1 MTIKSE
7 YLLQKIKEAPIDPGC
22 YLYKN
27 SDGKIIYIGKAKNIR
42 NRVKSYFVKGNSKDL
57 KTKSLVSRIA
67 DVEFIVTNSEVE
79 ALILENTLIK
89 KHKPKYNISLR
100 DDKTFPYV
108 RITNELF
115 PRVFITRKLIKDG
128 SLYFGPYTD
137 AKSLKETIRIIKT
150 LFTVRSCKYKL
161 TKETVKKCKIKLCLD
176 YHINKCEGPCRGL
189 VSAEEYGQMV
199 GKVIAFLKGKT
210 SEVIDYFT
218 DKMEKASK
226 NLEFENAARYR
237 DHINILQN
245 YSRCQS
251 VELNDFID
259 RDLINIVVE
268 DEDGCAVV
276 FRVRQGKLIGRDF
289 FFLDGVTN
297 YDMPE
302 IMRNFLQQ
310 YYTSE
315 RNSSGKAGFVPS
327 EILVNV
333 FPKEEVVLKKWL
345 SEIRSGKVSI
355 NRPER
360 GEKVRLLE
368 MAEKNAQMQL
378 QEYLLKKSIKSD
390 YIPKSLKKLQK
401 DLSLPKLPRKIEAFD
416 VSNIKGRFS
425 VASLVTFINAKP
437 KKSEYRRFK
446 IKTVKGIDDFSMM
459 AEVVKRRYTRLIKEK
474 KNFPDLI
481 LIDGGKG
488 QLSSAK
494 SVLNSLHIDNIP
506 VVGLAKRL
514 EELYLPD
521 SNEPI
526 ILARDSIALILLRR
540 IRDEAHRFAIAYH
553 RKLRNKS
560 EITSR
565 LDNIPGLGKIKKQEL
580 WKYFKTM
587 SKMYS
592 SSIGDLCKVNGIG
605 PKLAQTIWQYLHT

>member
-1 MTIKSE
+1 MTFKSE
-7 YLLQKIKEAPIDPGC
+7 NLLQKIKEAPVDPGC
-22 YLYKN
+22 YIYKN

-42 NRVKSYFVKGNSKDL
+42 NRIKSYFLKGHSKDT
-57 KTKSLVSRIA
+57 KTKVLVTNIA
-67 DVEFIVTNSEVE
+67 DVEFIVTHSEVE

-108 RITNELF
+108 RITNEPF
-115 PRVFITRKLIKDG
+115 PQVYVTRKLIKDD

-161 TKETVKKCKIKLCLD
+161 SEETIKKGKIKLCID
-176 YHINKCEGPCRGL
+176 YHIKKCEGPCIGL
-189 VSAEEYGQMV
+189 VSADDYEKMIS
-199 GKVIAFLKGKT
+199 KVIAFLRGKT
-210 SEVIDYFT
+210 SEVIEFFNE
-218 DKMEKASK
+218 KMEIASK
-226 NLEFENAARYR
+226 SLEFENAAIFR

-245 YSRCQS
+245 YSRRQS

-259 RDLINIVVE
+259 RDFINIIIE
-268 DEDGCAVV
+268 SGDGCAVV
-276 FRVRQGKLIGRDF
+276 FRVRQGKLIGRDS

-297 YDMPE
+297 YEIPE

-310 YYTSE
+310 YYS
-315 RNSSGKAGFVPS
+315 KAKFVPL

-333 FPKEEVVLKKWL
+333 IPEEESVLKKWL
-345 SEIRSGKVSI
+345 TETRSGKVTIS
-355 NRPER
+355 RPER
-360 GEKVRLLE
+360 GEKVRLLK
-368 MAEKNAQMQL
+368 MAEKNARIQL
-378 QEYLLKKSIKSD
+378 QEYLLKKSAKTD
-390 YIPKSLKKLQK
+390 YIPKSLKKLQE
-401 DLSLPKLPRKIEAFD
+401 DLFLPKLPRRIEAFD
-416 VSNIKGRFS
+416 ISNISGKFA

-446 IKTVKGIDDFSMM
+446 IKTVKGIDDFAMM
-459 AEVVKRRYTRLIKEK
+459 AEVIKRRYTRLIKEK

-494 SVLNSLHIDNIP
+494 SVMSSLHLDDIS

-526 ILARDSIALILLRR
+526 LLPRDSTALILLRR

-553 RKLRNKS
+553 RKLRKKGG
-560 EITSR
+560 ITSR
-565 LDNIPGLGKIKKQEL
+565 LDDIPGLGKSKKQEL
-580 WKYFKTM
+580 WKYFKTI
-587 SKMYS
+587 SKMGS
-592 SSIGDLCKVNGIG
+592 ASVEDLCEVNGIG
-605 PKLAQTIWQYLHT
+605 KKLSHTIWEYLHS

>member
-1 MTIKSE
+1 MTFESE
-7 YLLQKIKEAPIDPGC
+7 NLLQKIKEAPVDPGC
-22 YLYKN
+22 YIYKN

-42 NRVKSYFVKGNSKDL
+42 NRIKSYFLKGHSKDT
-57 KTKSLVSRIA
+57 KTKVLVTNIA
-67 DVEFIVTNSEVE
+67 DVEFIVTHSEVE

-108 RITNELF
+108 RITNEPF
-115 PRVFITRKLIKDG
+115 PQVYVTRKVIKDD

-161 TKETVKKCKIKLCLD
+161 SGETIKKGKIKLCMD
-176 YHINKCEGPCRGL
+176 YHIKKCEGPCRSL
-189 VSAEEYGQMV
+189 VSVDDYEKMIS
-199 GKVIAFLKGKT
+199 KVIAFLRGKT
-210 SEVIDYFT
+210 SEVIEFFNE
-218 DKMEKASK
+218 KMEKASK
-226 NLEFENAARYR
+226 SLEFENATIFR

-245 YSRCQS
+245 YSRRQS

-259 RDLINIVVE
+259 RDFINIIIE
-268 DEDGCAVV
+268 SGDGCAVV
-276 FRVRQGKLIGRDF
+276 FRVRQGKLIGRDS

-297 YDMPE
+297 YETSE

-310 YYTSE
+310 YYS
-315 RNSSGKAGFVPS
+315 KAKFVPL

-333 FPKEEVVLKKWL
+333 IPEEESVLNKWL
-345 SEIRSGKVSI
+345 TEIRSGKVTIS
-355 NRPER
+355 RPER
-360 GEKVRLLE
+360 GEKVRLLK
-368 MAEKNAQMQL
+368 MAEKNARIQL
-378 QEYLLKKSIKSD
+378 QEYLLKKSAKPD
-390 YIPKSLKKLQK
+390 YIPKSLKKLQE
-401 DLSLPKLPRKIEAFD
+401 DLSLPKLPHRIEAFD
-416 VSNIKGRFS
+416 ISNISGKFA

-437 KKSEYRRFK
+437 RKSEYRRFK
-446 IKTVKGIDDFSMM
+446 IKTVKCIDDFAMM
-459 AEVVKRRYTRLIKEK
+459 AEVIKRRYTRLIKEK

-488 QLSSAK
+488 QLSSVK
-494 SVLNSLHIDNIP
+494 FVMSSLQLDDIS

-526 ILARDSIALILLRR
+526 LLPRDSTALILLRR

-553 RKLRNKS
+553 RKLRKRGG
-560 EITSR
+560 ITSR
-565 LDNIPGLGKIKKQEL
+565 LDDIPGLGKSKKQEL
-580 WKYFKTM
+580 WKYFKTISRM
-587 SKMYS
+587 GSAS
-592 SSIGDLCKVNGIG
+592 VEDLCEVNGIG
-605 PKLAQTIWQYLHT
+605 KKLSHTIWEYLHS

>member
-1 MTIKSE
+1 MTFKSE
-7 YLLQKIKEAPIDPGC
+7 NLLQKIEEAPVDPGC
-22 YLYKN
+22 YIYKN
-27 SDGKIIYIGKAKNIR
+27 SDSKIIYIGKAKNIR
-42 NRVKSYFVKGNSKDL
+42 NRIKSYFLKGHSKDT
-57 KTKSLVSRIA
+57 KTKVLVTNIA
-67 DVEFIVTNSEVE
+67 DVEFIVTHSEVE

-108 RITNELF
+108 RITNEPF
-115 PRVFITRKLIKDG
+115 PQVYVTRKLIKDD

-161 TKETVKKCKIKLCLD
+161 SGETIKKGKIKLCMD
-176 YHINKCEGPCRGL
+176 YHIKKCEGPCRGL
-189 VSAEEYGQMV
+189 VSADDYGKMIS
-199 GKVIAFLKGKT
+199 KVIAFLRGKT
-210 SEVIDYFT
+210 SEVIEFFNE
-218 DKMEKASK
+218 KMEKASK
-226 NLEFENAARYR
+226 SLEFENAAIFR
-237 DHINILQN
+237 DHINILRN
-245 YSRCQS
+245 YSRRQS

-259 RDLINIVVE
+259 RDFINIIIE
-268 DEDGCAVV
+268 SGDGCAVV
-276 FRVRQGKLIGRDF
+276 FRVRQGKLIGRDS

-297 YDMPE
+297 YDAPE

-310 YYTSE
+310 YYS
-315 RNSSGKAGFVPS
+315 KAKFVPL

-333 FPKEEVVLKKWL
+333 IPEEESVLKKWL
-345 SEIRSGKVSI
+345 TETRSGKVKIS
-355 NRPER
+355 RPER
-360 GEKVRLLE
+360 GEKVRLLK
-368 MAEKNAQMQL
+368 MAEKNARIQL
-378 QEYLLKKSIKSD
+378 QEYLLKKSAKAD
-390 YIPKSLKKLQK
+390 YIPKSLKKLHE
-401 DLSLPKLPRKIEAFD
+401 DLSLPKLPHRIEAFD
-416 VSNIKGRFS
+416 ISNISGKFA

-446 IKTVKGIDDFSMM
+446 IKTVKGIDDFAMM
-459 AEVVKRRYTRLIKEK
+459 AEVIKRRYTRLIKEK

-494 SVLNSLHIDNIP
+494 SVMNSLNLDDIS

-526 ILARDSIALILLRR
+526 LLPRDSTALILLRR

-553 RKLRNKS
+553 RKLRKKGG
-560 EITSR
+560 ITSR
-565 LDNIPGLGKIKKQEL
+565 LDDIPGLGKNKKQEL
-580 WKYFKTM
+580 WKYFKTI
-587 SKMYS
+587 SKMCS
-592 SSIGDLCKVNGIG
+592 ASVEDLCEVNGIG
-605 PKLAQTIWQYLHT
+605 KKLSRTIWEYLHS

>member
-1 MTIKSE
+1 MTTKSE
-7 YLLQKIKEAPIDPGC
+7 KLLQKIKESPVDPGC

-27 SDGKIIYIGKAKNIR
+27 SNGKIIYIGKAKNIR

-57 KTKSLVSRIA
+57 KKISLVSKIA

-89 KHKPKYNISLR
+89 KNKPKYNICLR
-100 DDKTFPYV
+100 DDKTYPYV

-115 PRVFITRKLIKDG
+115 PQVFITRKLIKDG

-137 AKSLKETIRIIKT
+137 AKSLKGAIRIIKT

-161 TKETVKKCKIKLCLD
+161 TRETIEKCKIKLCLD

-189 VSAEEYGQMV
+189 VSAKEYGQMIEKIV
-199 GKVIAFLKGKT
+199 AFLRGKT
-210 SEVIDYFT
+210 SEVIEFFT
-218 DKMEKASK
+218 WKMEKASK
-226 NLEFENAARYR
+226 DLEFENAARYR
-237 DHINILQN
+237 DHISILQN
-245 YSRCQS
+245 YSRRQS

-259 RDLINIVVE
+259 RDLINIVIE

-310 YYTSE
+310 YYSSE
-315 RNSSGKAGFVPS
+315 RIPSGKAEFVPS

-333 FPKEEVVLKKWL
+333 FPQEEVVLKKWL

-360 GEKVRLLE
+360 GEKVRLLK

-378 QEYLLKKSIKSD
+378 REYLLKKSAKSD
-390 YIPKSLKKLQK
+390 YIPKSLKKLQEN
-401 DLSLPKLPRKIEAFD
+401 LSLSKLPRKIEAFD
-416 VSNIKGRFS
+416 VSNIKGKFS

-437 KKSEYRRFK
+437 TKSEYRRYK
-446 IKTVKGIDDFSMM
+446 IKTVKGIDDYSMM
-459 AEVVKRRYTRLIKEK
+459 AEVIKRRYTRLIKEK

-494 SVLNSLHIDNIP
+494 SVLNSLHIDDIP

-514 EELYLPD
+514 EELYLP
-521 SNEPI
+521 NCGGPI
-526 ILARDSIALILLRR
+526 LLPRDSTALILLRK

-553 RKLRNKS
+553 RKLRNES

-565 LDNIPGLGKIKKQEL
+565 LDDIPGLGKIKKQEL

-587 SKMYS
+587 SKMSS

-605 PKLAQTIWQYLHT
+605 PKLAKTIWEYLHI

>member
-1 MTIKSE
+1 MTSKSE
-7 YLLQKIKEAPIDPGC
+7 NLLQKIKEAPVDPGC
-22 YLYKN
+22 YSYKN

-42 NRVKSYFVKGNSKDL
+42 NRIKSYFLKGHSKDT
-57 KTKSLVSRIA
+57 KTKVLVTNIA
-67 DVEFIVTNSEVE
+67 DVEFIVTHSEVE

-108 RITNELF
+108 RITNEPF
-115 PRVFITRKLIKDG
+115 PQVYVTRKVIKDD

-161 TKETVKKCKIKLCLD
+161 SGETIKKGKIKLCMD
-176 YHINKCEGPCRGL
+176 YHIKKCEGPCRGL
-189 VSAEEYGQMV
+189 VSADDYEKMIS
-199 GKVIAFLKGKT
+199 KVIAFLRGKT
-210 SEVIDYFT
+210 SEVIEFFNE
-218 DKMEKASK
+218 KMGKASK
-226 NLEFENAARYR
+226 SLEFENAAIFR

-245 YSRCQS
+245 YSRRQS

-259 RDLINIVVE
+259 RDFINIIIE
-268 DEDGCAVV
+268 SGDGCAVV
-276 FRVRQGKLIGRDF
+276 FRVRQGKLIGRDS

-297 YDMPE
+297 YETPE

-310 YYTSE
+310 YYS
-315 RNSSGKAGFVPS
+315 KAKFVPL

-333 FPKEEVVLKKWL
+333 IPEEESVLKKWL
-345 SEIRSGKVSI
+345 TETRSGKVTIS
-355 NRPER
+355 RPER
-360 GEKVRLLE
+360 GEKVRLLK
-368 MAEKNAQMQL
+368 MAEKNARIQL
-378 QEYLLKKSIKSD
+378 QEYLFKKSAKPD
-390 YIPKSLKKLQK
+390 YIPKSLKKLHE
-401 DLSLPKLPRKIEAFD
+401 DLSLPKLPRRIEAFD
-416 VSNIKGRFS
+416 ISNISGKFA

-446 IKTVKGIDDFSMM
+446 IKTVKGIDDFAMM
-459 AEVVKRRYTRLIKEK
+459 AEVIKRRYTRLIKEK

-494 SVLNSLHIDNIP
+494 SVMSNLHLDDIS

-526 ILARDSIALILLRR
+526 LLPRDSTALILLRR

-553 RKLRNKS
+553 RKLRKKGG
-560 EITSR
+560 ITSR
-565 LDNIPGLGKIKKQEL
+565 LDDIPGLGKNKKQEL
-580 WKYFKTM
+580 WKYFKTI
-587 SKMYS
+587 SKMRS
-592 SSIGDLCKVNGIG
+592 ESVEDLCEVNGIG
-605 PKLAQTIWQYLHT
+605 KKLSRTIWEYLHS

>member
-1 MTIKSE
+1 MTFESE
-7 YLLQKIKEAPIDPGC
+7 NLLQKIKEAPVDPGC
-22 YLYKN
+22 YIYKN

-42 NRVKSYFVKGNSKDL
+42 NRIKSYFLKGHSKDT
-57 KTKSLVSRIA
+57 KTKVLVTNIA
-67 DVEFIVTNSEVE
+67 DVEFIVTHSEVE

-108 RITNELF
+108 RITNEPF
-115 PRVFITRKLIKDG
+115 PQVYVTRKVIKDD

-161 TKETVKKCKIKLCLD
+161 SGETIKKGKIKLCMD
-176 YHINKCEGPCRGL
+176 YHIKKCEGPCRSL
-189 VSAEEYGQMV
+189 VSVDDYEKMIS
-199 GKVIAFLKGKT
+199 KVIAFLRGKT
-210 SEVIDYFT
+210 SEVIEFFNE
-218 DKMEKASK
+218 KMEKASK
-226 NLEFENAARYR
+226 SLEFENATIFR

-245 YSRCQS
+245 YSRRQS

-259 RDLINIVVE
+259 RDFINIIIE
-268 DEDGCAVV
+268 SGDGCAVV
-276 FRVRQGKLIGRDF
+276 FRVRQGKLIGRDS

-297 YDMPE
+297 YETSE

-310 YYTSE
+310 YYS
-315 RNSSGKAGFVPS
+315 KAKFVPL

-333 FPKEEVVLKKWL
+333 IPEEESVLNKWL
-345 SEIRSGKVSI
+345 TEIRSGKVTIS
-355 NRPER
+355 RPER
-360 GEKVRLLE
+360 GEKVRLLK
-368 MAEKNAQMQL
+368 MAEKNARMQL
-378 QEYLLKKSIKSD
+378 QGYLLKKSAKAD
-390 YIPKSLKKLQK
+390 YIPKSLKKLQE
-401 DLSLPKLPRKIEAFD
+401 DLSLPKLPHRIEAFD
-416 VSNIKGRFS
+416 ISNISGKFA

-437 KKSEYRRFK
+437 RKSEYRRFK
-446 IKTVKGIDDFSMM
+446 IKTVKCIDDFAMM
-459 AEVVKRRYTRLIKEK
+459 AEVIKRRYTRLIKEK

-488 QLSSAK
+488 QLSSVK
-494 SVLNSLHIDNIP
+494 FVMSSLQLDDIS

-526 ILARDSIALILLRR
+526 LLPRDSTALILLRR

-553 RKLRNKS
+553 RKLRKRGG
-560 EITSR
+560 ITSR
-565 LDNIPGLGKIKKQEL
+565 LDDIPGLGKSKKQEL
-580 WKYFKTM
+580 WKYFKTISRM
-587 SKMYS
+587 GSAS
-592 SSIGDLCKVNGIG
+592 VEDLCEVNGIG
-605 PKLAQTIWQYLHT
+605 KKLSHTIWEYLHS